1 MGKCVSLRDSEK
13 SLEKTRMDLY
23 RSPFFSC
30 ENPLICYYIFK
41 WNQFVV
47 NSARLQGY
55 KASAVKQKMETSL
68 HLDPETI
75 SIHSVNSKQ
84 QLILSNRGVEVEGWF
99 KSRKWNLSLWMYI
112 LICNFLCIYDISSN
126 IISLVHWPSGKFLMN
141 LLNAED
147 STQLLG
153 RYFAMVKRQIIL
165 FTNVS
170 QILTV
175 LAIWLHFLTYFL
187 CILKNDVNDTIWIP
201 NTQNI
206 FFLFTLPHW
215 SLIFC
220 TLLFYITTSYKIKLK
235 AVFSRKPIFISSPCQ
250 LWLSLPSSH
259 MLHSSSLGHAIVP
272 AFLTWL
278 I

>member
-30 ENPLICYYIFK
+30 ESPLICYYIFK

-147 STQLLG
+147 STQFLG
-153 RYFAMVKRQIIL
+153 RYFAMVKK
-165 FTNVS
+165 TD
-170 QILTV
+170 
-175 LAIWLHFLTYFL
+175 HFVYKCFPDFNCSCHMAPFPDIFSLYFKKWCKWHYL
-187 CILKNDVNDTIWIP
+187 NPKHSKH
-201 NTQNI
+201 I
-206 FFLFTLPHW
+206 FFIH
-215 SLIFC
+215 
-220 TLLFYITTSYKIKLK
+220 TTPL
-235 AVFSRKPIFISSPCQ
+235 VFNI
-250 LWLSLPSSH
+250 
-259 MLHSSSLGHAIVP
+259 LHSFILHNY
-272 AFLTWL
+272 LL
-278 I
+278 QN